1 MRKKLMREIKEI
13 ETRYGRVRIKVGKMG
28 DQITDL
34 TPEYEDCKALAK
46 SLNLSLKEVYREA
59 QRAAFQELWV

>member
-1 MRKKLMREIKEI
+1 LREIKEV

-34 TPEYEDCKALAK
+34 CPEYEDCKALAR
-46 SLNLSLKEVYREA
+46 SLNLSLKEIYREA
-59 QRAAFQELWV
+59 QRVAYQEFWA